1 MTRQAVE
8 APRRIGL
15 DIIRAESVRVSG
27 YDGFWHRWENT
38 GGHGILHGS
47 ARTERWGEEPWRTAT
62 PEVES
67 DHSDPALPEPGC
79 LVSSARDA
87 FARERDA
94 VVARLRRTEIRMT
107 GLSAGASTRFGAL
120 RFAPYRRY
128 WLGSAASVGGFQLLI
143 MGQGWLVFELSGSPL
158 QLGFLGAASSI
169 PTIAAALVGGVIA
182 DRVDRRRM
190 LIATS
195 SIIAGLLAL
204 LAVLDGSGV
213 VAVWH
218 VLAIAAAIALIVG
231 LDFPS
236 RQAFFPSLI
245 GREHM
250 MSAVALNSMLWQG
263 SRMFLPA
270 LGGVVIALTDTWVVF
285 AAGAMGF
292 IAMTRVMASFA
303 PTPAADV
310 PLAVGSSGRQFV
322 DGFRFI
328 ASRRMFAVLILLT
341 YATTFFGI
349 SYVQLMPA
357 FARLLGASEAGYGLL
372 LSATGVGAVT
382 GTLIVTPLQRSPRL
396 GRLLLAAPMGGAAAL
411 IAFNVCVALLPG
423 QATGYVFA
431 LVCAMLAAMCM
442 SMYFVSSMTLMQ
454 LAVPDA
460 LRGRVMGIYSICFS
474 LIPLGGLLGGVVAAV
489 TSPPFAAAL
498 NAGVLAAIVAWVA
511 VTQPSIRR
519 LDGGSQGLDPPDLQ
533 ESRRGV

>member
-1 MTRQAVE
+1 MSR
-8 APRRIGL
+8 P
-15 DIIRAESVRVSG
+15 
-27 YDGFWHRWENT
+27 
-38 GGHGILHGS
+38 
-47 ARTERWGEEPWRTAT
+47 
-62 PEVES
+62 
-67 DHSDPALPEPGC
+67 
-79 LVSSARDA
+79 
-87 FARERDA
+87 
-94 VVARLRRTEIRMT
+94 
-107 GLSAGASTRFGAL
+107 SAGASARFGAL
-120 RFAPYRRY
+120 RIAPYRRY

-143 MGQGWLVFELSGSPL
+143 MGQGWLVYELSGSPL
-158 QLGFLGAASSI
+158 QLGYLGAASSV
-169 PTIAAALVGGVIA
+169 PTIAAALVGGVVA

-195 SIIAGLLAL
+195 AIIAGLLAL
-204 LAVLDGSGV
+204 LALLDGSGV

-270 LGGVVIALTDTWVVF
+270 LGGVAIALTDTWVVF
-285 AAGAMGF
+285 AAGALGF
-292 IAMTRVMASFA
+292 VAMARVMASFA
-303 PTPAADV
+303 PTPAAEP
-310 PLAVGSSGRQFV
+310 PLAVGSSGRQLM

-328 ASRRMFAVLILLT
+328 ASHQLFSVLILLT

-382 GTLIVTPLQRSPRL
+382 GTLIVASLQRSPRL
-396 GRLLLAAPMGGAAAL
+396 GRLLLAAPMGGAAAV

-423 QATGYVFA
+423 RPAGYGLA
-431 LVCAMLAAMCM
+431 LGCAMLAAMCM
-442 SMYFVSSMTLMQ
+442 SMYFITSMTLMQ

-474 LIPLGGLLGGVVAAV
+474 LIPLGGLLAGVVAAA

-498 NAGVLAAIVAWVA
+498 NAGVLAVVVAVVA

-519 LDGGSQGLDPPDLQ
+519 LDGRATAAAAPD
-533 ESRRGV
+533 SRRTP